1 MKKLLL
7 LSFICLAMTPSI
19 AQVAYYKGE
28 WTMVDKHDLFTGIFK
43 IDIKNDGR
51 VNGELV
57 WLYLATDSSDNVMVD
72 MYKGKKGRQG
82 IEIVEG
88 RYSPLTHDLY
98 LKGED
103 KVDPYIVLG
112 LEEYSLKY
120 SVDKQV
126 IYGTTA
132 TGGTNKGLFYAIK
145 MNSAA
150 GAAAF
155 NTAKQKVKNKSK

>member
-1 MKKLLL
+1 MKKSLL
-7 LSFICLAMTPSI
+7 LSFICFAMIPAI

-51 VNGELV
+51 VNGEFV
-57 WLYLATDSSDNVMVD
+57 WLYLATDSSDNTMLD

-82 IEIVEG
+82 IEILEG
-88 RYSPLTHDLY
+88 RCTPTTHDLY

-103 KVDPYIVLG
+103 KVDPYAILG
-112 LEEYSLKY
+112 LDEYTLKY
-120 SVDKQV
+120 SADKQV

-132 TGGTNKGLFYAIK
+132 TEGTNKGLFFATK
-145 MNSAA
+145 MNTATGS
-150 GAAAF
+150 AAF
-155 NTAKQKVKNKSK
+155 NAAKQKVKNKTK

>member
-7 LSFICLAMTPSI
+7 ASLLCTAFYCSQ

-28 WTMVDKHDLFTGIFK
+28 WTMVDKHDLFTGVFRLET
-43 IDIKNDGR
+43 KNDGR
-51 VNGELV
+51 VNGQLI
-57 WLYLATDSSDNVMVD
+57 WLYLATDSSDNVMID

-88 RYSPLTHDLY
+88 RYTPSTHDLY
-98 LKGED
+98 FKGED
-103 KVDPYIVLG
+103 KVDPYTILG
-112 LEEYSLKY
+112 LDEYSLKY
-120 SVDKQV
+120 SADKQV

-155 NTAKQKVKNKSK
+155 NAAKLKVKNKTR